1 MLRLKGGD
9 PCVFGRGGE
18 ELEYL
23 EAQGVPVTIVPGIT
37 AASGI
42 AASLGVPLTHRDHAD
57 AVRFVTGHAR
67 SECTEDVADRYCWQ
81 ALADP
86 KCTLVE
92 LAGPTRGAAET
103 VLLGLKGLPSS
114 RRSRPCM
121 LCDGDCFYVTDIVGM
136 YRPVSESSNATFC
149 FHDSQPKPI
158 YSYVTLIDG
167 SENMVD
173 DIKEKVSFRSRP
185 SLRFFVPSTT
195 RLDPIPHSAGC
206 RSV

>member
-1 MLRLKGGD
+1 MN
-9 PCVFGRGGE
+9 V
-18 ELEYL
+18 
-23 EAQGVPVTIVPGIT
+23 IVPLGGLGTRFQKEGYTRPKPFVRVLGKEMILWVLDNLT
-37 AASGI
+37 
-42 AASLGVPLTHRDHAD
+42 LGVDD
-57 AVRFVTGHAR
+57 ALVIVFNPAFL
-67 SECTEDVADRYCWQ
+67 SMDVFMREVVQSKY
-81 ALADP
+81 P